1 MFAQTRSKVVEASVK
16 NCKEAAKGMRKIT
29 KTVLM
34 IGSASFLLVQNS
46 IAAPLFVSVFNLK
59 PNPKFGPCA
68 QMSSTVPLVGK
79 ATVAEGTL
87 NDTLTLR
94 LANFK
99 PSLGFDLFT
108 IQNTDLNPDGTLN
121 AKFKNFGLAWYQT
134 DVETDVNGEA
144 FVDIHTILV
153 NQIFGFDPAVSL
165 PPTNTFH
172 VGIWFNNPADASACG
187 FTGTTPFNG
196 EHNAGPNAMI
206 TVPNATTGLGPL
218 CLNPSATPGV
228 CNP

>member
-1 MFAQTRSKVVEASVK
+1 MRKVVVVALALVWSVLSLV
-16 NCKEAAKGMRKIT
+16 RI
-29 KTVLM
+29 
-34 IGSASFLLVQNS
+34 SA
-46 IAAPLFVSVFNLK
+46 AAPPLIKVFVLK

-68 QMSSTVPLVGK
+68 QRFSTVPLGSE
-79 ATVAEGTL
+79 ATVAEGPL

-99 PSLGFDLFT
+99 PGLAFDLFT
-108 IQNTDLNPDGTLN
+108 IQNSNLNSDGSLN
-121 AKFKNFGLAWYQT
+121 TNVKNFGLAWYQT
-134 DVETDVNGEA
+134 DVQIDPNGSA
-144 FVDIHTILV
+144 FVEIETILI

-165 PPTNTFH
+165 APTNTFH
-172 VGIWFNNPADASACG
+172 VGIWFNNPADATACG

-206 TVPNATTGLGPL
+206 TVPSATTGLGPL
-218 CLNPSATPGV
+218 CLNPSTTPGK